1 MARTIEFAKLS
12 GSGNDF
18 ICIDGRD
25 GSFDAALSE
34 PPRIGRFAKT
44 LCNRGLGAGA
54 DGIIFAL
61 RPEIDGAGDIGA
73 RFFEADGSE
82 AELCG
87 NGSACLVHWASHN
100 RWCGDGELKILTPAG
115 IVRGEDLSDHYV
127 RVCIPSPE
135 NVQTD
140 LLLTVGETPW
150 TCDFGVIGVPH
161 VVTYVEDVEKVDVA
175 HWGPQLRYHEHFAP
189 RGANANFV
197 QVCGEGRIAVR
208 TWEFG
213 VEGETLACGTGSAAA
228 AIFTAMR
235 MAWPEEY
242 LNGEQAIRIKARSGD
257 ELRVY
262 LTVNEDKTVT
272 DVCLETVVRFV
283 YAASLHADLAAL
295 ALEPC

>member
-18 ICIDGRD
+18 ICMDGRD
-25 GSFDAALSE
+25 GSFDEALSE
-34 PPRIGRFAKT
+34 PPRIGRFARI
-44 LCNRGLGAGA
+44 LCHRGLGAGA

-61 RPEIDGAGDIGA
+61 RPEIEGVGDIGA

-87 NGSACLVHWASHN
+87 NGTACLVHWASYN

-115 IVRGEDLSDHYV
+115 MVRGEDLEDHYV

-135 NVQTD
+135 EMQTD
-140 LLLTVGETPW
+140 LSLAIGETSW
-150 TCDFGVIGVPH
+150 KCDFGVIGVPH
-161 VVTYVEDVEKVDVA
+161 LVTYVEDVEKVDVA
-175 HWGPQLRYHEHFAP
+175 RWGLQLRHHERFAP
-189 RGANANFV
+189 RGTNANFV
-197 QVCGEGRIAVR
+197 QVLGEGRIAVR

-228 AIFTAMR
+228 AIFTALR
-235 MAWPEEY
+235 RGWPEEY
-242 LNGEQAIRIKARSGD
+242 ITGTQPVRIKARSGD
-257 ELRVY
+257 ELRVH
-262 LTVNEDKTVT
+262 LTVHDDKTIT

-283 YAASLHADLAAL
+283 YTAMLHADLAAL
-295 ALEPC
+295 ALDRQ